1 MWWGPDITP
10 GGSEK
15 QCVDTQRES
24 GDLLLTYAWYQLPK
38 LKAHSRVN
46 WVAPLRCTFI
56 SPQTRRKQGCSA
68 CSKLQVWKGKRSKHL
83 KLRTWKIANWINS
96 QCPQNHATYL
106 STWPSTY
113 LYNIHIYIYSLSF
126 YSYIPDHF
134 CISYHHPPVPFLFCS
149 IHFLILIHAISH
161 LSRLNRS
168 SGLKKSCTMSGY
180 WKHSPSACFVQKSGV
195 NNEGLMAISR
205 TFDYVWLST
214 THNWKC
220 TPHKCDIN
228 L

>member
-1 MWWGPDITP
+1 MLDINCQNSRHIP
-10 GGSEK
+10 EWIGSHP
-15 QCVDTQRES
+15 CVALS
-24 GDLLLTYAWYQLPK
+24 Y
-38 LKAHSRVN
+38 
-46 WVAPLRCTFI
+46 
-56 SPQTRRKQGCSA
+56 
-68 CSKLQVWKGKRSKHL
+68 HL
-83 KLRTWKIANWINS
+83 KQDGSKGARHAPNSKCGRENAQNTWNYALERLPTESILSVHKIM
-96 QCPQNHATYL
+96 QHTYL
-106 STWPSTY
+106 HGHLHIY
-113 LYNIHIYIYSLSF
+113 IIYIYIYSLSF
-126 YSYIPDHF
+126 YSYIPDHS

-168 SGLKKSCTMSGY
+168 SGLKKNCTMSGY

-205 TFDYVWLST
+205 KFDYVWLST